1 MKGERLMDKSLDDII
16 NETMEKKRKNIG
28 EQSPETQ
35 HDSKK
40 TTLENTSDYLISD
53 IYEEKD
59 NFKTK
64 ADNIYTAD
72 NAAENRPEEHVTISQ
87 DVFDSIISSREKP
100 ETKKINSK
108 VAADEFL
115 ADNYSEEDEDLASL
129 GIAGKEGKKVTDYKS
144 KEYKKDSPK
153 DFDKAYYDK
162 YDKLKKLDAPPERPQ
177 SKSKNRLK
185 KNGKKRWSAKKKIIV
200 IVIIILLILLLLA
213 GAAVAL
219 IFNYISKINI
229 VKNPDTSIVS
239 SISDDDK
246 ANKPDSPQKD
256 IDELNEKI
264 KNNME
269 NKSEPIMYDE
279 NVMNILVIGTDSRG
293 SDRGRSDS
301 MILVSLNKN
310 TKKIVM
316 TSFLR
321 DIYLHI
327 PQVDEYTRLNHAYA
341 YGGAELL
348 MDTIEQNFRIKIDK
362 YVMVNF
368 SSFVDVVDSVGGVDI
383 NVTEDEVQYVNS
395 YLSEI
400 NMLRGDPA
408 GSDKISSAG
417 LYTLNGKQALAY
429 SRIRYVGTDFGR
441 TERQR
446 TVMSKVLNKAKD
458 LNLFEINDLLD
469 VLLPKLTTNL
479 TEGEIFSLVLDVFE
493 YLDFDTVSQAIPQN
507 SDFSYLTIRGMSV
520 LGINFDSSIAYLKRT
535 IYDK

>member
-1 MKGERLMDKSLDDII
+1 MKGERLMDKSIDDII

-64 ADNIYTAD
+64 DDNIYTAD

-108 VAADEFL
+108 GAADEFL